1 VLLFSDA
8 HPVVLIDESGRLAQ
22 MKKASELLPGDPLSN
37 AGRVDEVVAISQVP
51 YEGHMMNFSVTSPD
65 PTNRIIVAD
74 GVLTGDHGW
83 QETLHQHG
91 SRQWFRHDILQAI
104 RAYNAR
110 TGDN

>member
-1 VLLFSDA
+1 
-8 HPVVLIDESGRLAQ
+8 
-22 MKKASELLPGDPLSN
+22 
-37 AGRVDEVVAISQVP
+37 
-51 YEGHMMNFSVTSPD
+51 
-65 PTNRIIVAD
+65 VAD